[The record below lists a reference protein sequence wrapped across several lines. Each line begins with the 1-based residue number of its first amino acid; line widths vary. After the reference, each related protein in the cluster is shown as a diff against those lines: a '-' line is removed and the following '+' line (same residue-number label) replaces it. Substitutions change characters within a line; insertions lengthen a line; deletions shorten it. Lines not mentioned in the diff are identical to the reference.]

1 MRRIDAEVDGDR
13 RDALVGARE
22 SVGLCFNLQTHL
34 FEVHKLA
41 ALTVQELCVLCRE
54 RRQSISRTDWECFQP
69 TQVCNVPALLLTS
82 WRMRGRRVTMP
93 EPLGKKS
100 LEDAQSLTRT
110 SSKQHIRLK
119 VATIDTFL
127 LVIHF
132 SASSNT
138 DEPVCIIDRRIDF
151 QTCLL

>member
-1 MRRIDAEVDGDR
+1 MGIGEMPLLEPVSR
-13 RDALVGARE
+13 
-22 SVGLCFNLQTHL
+22 SVS
-34 FEVHKLA
+34 A
-41 ALTVQELCVLCRE
+41 
-54 RRQSISRTDWECFQP
+54 SISRRTSSKSTNLRPLQCRNSAYSAGREGRASAEQTGRAFQP

-93 EPLGKKS
+93 DPLGKKS

-110 SSKQHIRLK
+110 TSLKQHIRLK